1 MTTCAVCGHEAAEPF
16 KFCPECG
23 APFAP
28 QSPRAEQRKVVT
40 VLFCDVTD
48 STALGGRLDPESLR
62 RVMARY
68 FEVMRG
74 AIERHEGT
82 VEKFIGDAV
91 MAVFGVPL
99 LHEDD
104 ALRALRA
111 AAEMQTVLEGLNAE
125 LERDYGTTLRIRI
138 GVNTGEVVTGT
149 DERLATGDA
158 VNVAA
163 RLEQA
168 ADPGEI
174 LLGEETRRLAS
185 DAITAEPVE
194 PLSLKGKDGRVP
206 AYRLVSVTGEGP
218 ARRIDVAMVGRSRE
232 LRLLQEV
239 WGRAVSERACQLFTV
254 LGAAGVGKSRLAYE
268 FLDRLD
274 GAIVV
279 RGRCL
284 SYGEGITYWPVVEVV
299 KQIEDRWPELIHD
312 ESVRSPLEALLGSGE
327 VTALGPEIA
336 WAVRKL
342 LEAAAADKPLVCVF
356 DDIHWGEPAFLDL
369 VEHVADLSRN
379 APLLVLCMGRPELL
393 DKRAAWG
400 GGKLNAT
407 TALLEPLDADETDR
421 LVDELL
427 AGHDGLDP
435 DLRVR
440 IREAAEGNPFFCEQM
455 IALLQDSAAT
465 QVVVPP
471 SIQALLAARL
481 DQLESAERGVLELGS
496 VEGRVFH
503 RGAVQALGPEE
514 TQVLERLSSLVR
526 KELVRPDR
534 PQLPGEDAFRF
545 RHLLIRDAAY
555 EGLAKSVRAELHE
568 RFAEWLEQQG
578 GDLVELDEIVGY
590 HLEQAYLY
598 AEELGPVDQRQRA
611 LARRAAERLAAAGRR
626 AFARSDA
633 TAQVNLF
640 GRALALLPEADSTA
654 ELERAYAEAVFVAAG
669 PVDGAAAGRD
679 AVRRAGL
686 RGDRVGELRAQLA
699 VLAYELSLARGDVAS
714 LEAQARMALVEF
726 EQVGDL
732 AALADAWMAIAK
744 THHYR
749 CQWEAAAGAAARA
762 FDYAERSQDQA
773 LRRIAFVFGVIARRF
788 GPCPVGDALSWLD
801 GHRDLLRMEP
811 LAMGFQGTLEAML
824 GNFDEARS
832 IHEELRRR
840 YEELGM
846 LAWLATS
853 GQQRWATELLAG
865 DPVAAEREARAGCEQ
880 LEQMGEQG
888 WLSTQAC
895 QLALSLIALGRDSE
909 AEEWADRGRELGTV
923 DDAVTQIAWREAKG
937 LVLARRG
944 HLEQA
949 EAMMRDALARV
960 DQTDMLDEQGD
971 ARLYLADVLALAGRT
986 AEAAD
991 AVEQAAV
998 LFERKG
1004 IPVMVE
1010 RARVRLADLR
1020 STLH

>member
-1 MTTCAVCGHEAAEPF
+1 M
-16 KFCPECG
+16 
-23 APFAP
+23 
-28 QSPRAEQRKVVT
+28 VT

-91 MAVFGVPL
+91 MAVFGVPV

-111 AAEMQTVLEGLNAE
+111 AAEMQTVLDELNVE
-125 LERDYGTTLRIRI
+125 LQRDYGATLRIRI

-185 DAITAEPVE
+185 DAITVE
-194 PLSLKGKDGRVP
+194 AVGPLSLKGKDGRVP

-218 ARRIDVAMVGRSRE
+218 ARRVDVAMVGRNRE

-239 WGRAVSERACQLFTV
+239 WGRAVSERACQLFTI
-254 LGAAGVGKSRLAYE
+254 LGAAGVGKSRLAFE
-268 FLDRLD
+268 FLDRLE

-299 KQIEDRWPELIHD
+299 KQLESHRPGLLHD
-312 ESVRSPLEALLGSGE
+312 ESVRGPLSALLGSGD
-327 VTALGPEIA
+327 VTASGPEIA

-342 LEAAAADKPLVCVF
+342 LEAAAADEPVVCVF
-356 DDIHWGEPAFLDL
+356 DDIHWGEPSFLDL
-369 VEHVADLSRN
+369 VEHIADLSRG
-379 APLLVLCMGRPELL
+379 APLLALCMGRPELL
-393 DKRAAWG
+393 ERRPAWG

-427 AGHDGLDP
+427 SGHGLSA
-435 DLRVR
+435 DLHLR

-455 IALLQDSAAT
+455 VALLQESPAT
-465 QVVVPP
+465 EVVVPP

-481 DQLESAERGVLELGS
+481 DQLGSAERGVLELGS

-514 TQVLERLSSLVR
+514 QQVLERLSSLVR

-534 PQLPGEDAFRF
+534 AQLPGEDAFRF

-568 RFAEWLEQQG
+568 RFAEWLGEHG
-578 GDLVELDEIVGY
+578 GDLVELEEILGY

-598 AEELGPVDQRQRA
+598 AEELGPVDERQRT

-626 AFARSDA
+626 ALARSDA

-640 GRALALLPEADSTA
+640 GRALALLPSTDSTT
-654 ELERAYAEAVFVAAG
+654 ELELAYAEAVFVAAG
-669 PVDGAAAGRD
+669 PVEGVSAARD
-679 AVRRAGL
+679 AARRAVE
-686 RGDRVGELRAQLA
+686 RDDRVGELRAQLA
-699 VLAYELSLARGDVAS
+699 VLAFELNLSRGDAAS
-714 LEAQARMALVEF
+714 LEARAREALVEF
-726 EQVGDL
+726 EQAGDL
-732 AALADAWMAIAK
+732 VALADAWMAIARA
-744 THHYR
+744 HHQR
-749 CQWEAAAGAAARA
+749 CHWDAAADAAARA
-762 FDYAERSQDQA
+762 FDYAERSEHQA
-773 LRRIAFVFGVIARRF
+773 LRRIAFAFGVVARRF
-788 GPCPVGDALSWLD
+788 GPCPVSEALSWFD
-801 GHRDLLRMEP
+801 SHRELMRVEP
-811 LAMGFQGTLEAML
+811 LAMGFRGTLEAML

-832 IHEELRRR
+832 IHEELRGR
-840 YEELGM
+840 YEALGM
-846 LAWLATS
+846 LAWIGAS
-853 GQQRWATELLAG
+853 GQQRWATEMLAG
-865 DPVAAEREARAGCEQ
+865 DLEAAEREARAGCEL
-880 LEQMGEQG
+880 LEQMGEKG
-888 WLSTQAC
+888 WLSTQSC
-895 QLALSLIALGRDSE
+895 QLALSLIALGRHDE
-909 AEEWADRGRELGTV
+909 AEEWADRGRELGSA
-923 DDAVTQIAWREAKG
+923 DDAVTQLTWREAKA

-944 HLEQA
+944 ELQPA
-949 EAMMRDALARV
+949 EAMMRDALASV
-960 DQTDMLDEQGD
+960 DRTDMLDEQGD
-971 ARLYLADVLALAGRT
+971 ARLYLADVLVLGGRT
-986 AEAAD
+986 EEAAD
-991 AVEQAAV
+991 AVEQAV
-998 LFERKG
+998 DLYDRKG
-1004 IPVMVE
+1004 VVVMAE
-1010 RARVRLADLR
+1010 RARTRLAELR
-1020 STLH
+1020 STTR

>member
-1 MTTCAVCGHEAAEPF
+1 MTTCSACGHEAAAPF

-28 QSPRAEQRKVVT
+28 ASPRAEQRKVVT

-74 AIERHEGT
+74 AVGRHEGT

-91 MAVFGVPL
+91 MAVFGIPL

-111 AAEMQTVLEGLNAE
+111 AAEMQTALDELNAE

-185 DAITAEPVE
+185 DAITVAAVE
-194 PLSLKGKDGRVP
+194 PLALKGKDDRVP

-218 ARRIDVAMVGRSRE
+218 ARRIDVAMVGRNRE

-239 WGRAVSERACQLFTV
+239 WGRAVSERACQLFTI
-254 LGAAGVGKSRLAYE
+254 LGAAGVGKSRLAFE
-268 FLDRLD
+268 FLDRLE
-274 GAIVV
+274 GAVVV

-299 KQIEDRWPELIHD
+299 KQLEARLPELIRD
-312 ESVRSPLEALLGSGE
+312 ESLRGPIEALLGSGD
-327 VTALGPEIA
+327 VTASGPEIA

-342 LEAAAADKPLVCVF
+342 LETAAADEPVVCVF
-356 DDIHWGEPAFLDL
+356 DDVHWGEPAFLDL
-369 VEHVADLSRN
+369 VEHISDLSRN

-393 DKRAAWG
+393 DKRPTWG

-407 TALLEPLDADETDR
+407 TALLEPLDANETDR

-427 AGHDGLDP
+427 AGHGLDA
-435 DLRVR
+435 DLHVR

-455 IALLQDSAAT
+455 VALLQESAAT
-465 QVVVPP
+465 EVAVPP

-481 DQLESAERGVLELGS
+481 DQLESADRGVLELGS

-514 TQVLERLSSLVR
+514 THVLERLSSLVR

-598 AEELGPVDQRQRA
+598 AEELGPVDERQRA

-640 GRALALLPEADSTA
+640 GRALSLLPAADSTA

-679 AVRRAGL
+679 ALRRAEL

-699 VLAYELSLARGDVAS
+699 VLAYELSLAGGDVAS
-714 LEAQARMALVEF
+714 LDAQARAALVEF

-749 CQWEAAAGAAARA
+749 CQWEAAADAAAQA
-762 FDYAERSQDQA
+762 FDYAERSQDEA
-773 LRRIAFVFGVIARRF
+773 LRRVAFVFGVLARRF

-801 GHRDLLRMEP
+801 GHRDLLRVEP

-824 GNFDEARS
+824 GNFEEARS
-832 IHEELRRR
+832 IHEELRKR

-846 LAWLATS
+846 LAWLAAS
-853 GQQRWATELLAG
+853 GQQRWATEMLAG
-865 DPVAAEREARAGCEQ
+865 DLVAAEREARAGCEQ
-880 LEQMGEQG
+880 LEQMGEKG

-895 QLALSLIALGRDSE
+895 QLALSLVALDRDEE
-909 AEEWADRGRELGTV
+909 AEEWADRGRELGTA
-923 DDAVTQIAWREAKG
+923 DDVITQIAWREAKG

-944 HLEQA
+944 QLKQA

-971 ARLYLADVLALAGRT
+971 ARLYLADVLILSGRT

-991 AVEQAAV
+991 AVEQAVA
-998 LFERKG
+998 LYDRKG
-1004 IPVMVE
+1004 VLVMAE
-1010 RARVRLADLR
+1010 RARARLADLR
-1020 STLH
+1020 STPR